1 MVIGQREASDRL
13 SEVAQLGYAR
23 RGVSDPENREH
34 KVSQIWSSDFQ
45 DQGLHDGHKLSRAE
59 RHWRLS
65 HDLGEP
71 IGGFP
76 RAYHPR
82 NTSGT
87 LPGGWESLPH
97 PPRRLWAAQS
107 DPRCRYGRLSGY

>member
-1 MVIGQREASDRL
+1 MVIGHGEASDRL

-34 KVSQIWSSDFQ
+34 KVSQKWSSDFQ
-45 DQGLHDGHKLSRAE
+45 DQGLHDGHSRAE
-59 RHWRLS
+59 RPRRVS

-71 IGGFP
+71 VGGFP
-76 RAYHPR
+76 MAYHAR
-82 NTSGT
+82 DTSGT

-107 DPRCRYGRLSGY
+107 DPRCHYGRLSGY